1 MTKNITFADMSKQK
15 KCLHHIFVNMLYH
28 KASEANKTDLSH
40 LIKSNGCDRS
50 CRKNLTGWCLTGFFS
65 NNIAHV
71 TKATWKVNSP
81 ISVLTL
87 KYQSWCVC
95 RYLVKSYGQAKAGKQ
110 LNGIV
115 SYLSEARHGR
125 VQPQPVAARPRV
137 VDINDLAS
145 LVEAYK
151 LRAAK

>member
-1 MTKNITFADMSKQK
+1 
-15 KCLHHIFVNMLYH
+15 MLL
-28 KASEANKTDLSH
+28 NSH
-40 LIKSNGCDRS
+40 QNHL
-50 CRKNLTGWCLTGFFS
+50 L
-65 NNIAHV
+65 
-71 TKATWKVNSP
+71 

-87 KYQSWCVC
+87 C
-95 RYLVKSYGQAKAGKQ
+95 RYLVKSYRQAKAGKQ